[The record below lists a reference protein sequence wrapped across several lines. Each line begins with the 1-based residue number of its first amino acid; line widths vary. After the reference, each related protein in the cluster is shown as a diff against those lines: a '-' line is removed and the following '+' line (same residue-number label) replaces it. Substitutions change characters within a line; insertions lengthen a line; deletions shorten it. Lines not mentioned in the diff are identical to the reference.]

1 MSHSIILGLNV
12 DAPLERVFEILTS
25 TEGQKSFWTEDC
37 EVSSDHAR
45 FGFVEA
51 PVDLEVSVK
60 QEPNR
65 LVQMKVTSGFPFWDG
80 STWEWELKKNGDT
93 EDSTTVIFRH
103 YGFVDGID
111 ENNVGGT
118 AQTWAMTL
126 DRLAKFIATGIA
138 QPYFVSGGSN

>member
-12 DAPLERVFEILTS
+12 DAPLERVFEILTL

-80 STWEWELKKNGDT
+80 STWGMGIEEERRHRRQHDRDL
-93 EDSTTVIFRH
+93 STLRIRRRYRRKQCRGEPPRH
-103 YGFVDGID
+103 G
-111 ENNVGGT
+111 
-118 AQTWAMTL
+118 
-126 DRLAKFIATGIA
+126 
-138 QPYFVSGGSN
+138 P